1 MPSTTHWIV
10 FGDLHNETENLQEI
24 MDLDEAD
31 GIIVT
36 GDLTF
41 MGGTQDAM
49 KVLSAI
55 QAKNPKVYA
64 QIGNMDKA
72 EVTDFLD
79 SRQCNLH
86 GEAKSVHPE
95 ITLIGVGG
103 STPTPFNTPS
113 EFPEE
118 EIARLLDE
126 ALAKAGDYKN
136 LVLVSHTPPV
146 DTACDRIENGA
157 HVGSK
162 AVREFI
168 ERVQPAICL
177 CGHIHESKGIDSI
190 GDTIVV
196 NPGPLNNGGY
206 ALLAL
211 CGDKVRAG
219 LCDINEGC
227 TLHCGF

>member
-10 FGDLHNETENLQEI
+10 FGDLHNEIHNLQEI

-41 MGGTQDAM
+41 MGGAGDAQ
-49 KVLSAI
+49 KVMDAI
-55 QAKNPKVYA
+55 TARNPKVYA
-64 QIGNMDKA
+64 QIGNMDKS
-72 EVTDFLD
+72 EVTDLLKKKE
-79 SRQCNLH
+79 CNLH
-86 GEAKSVHPE
+86 GEARKIHE
-95 ITLIGVGG
+95 KATLIGVGG

-113 EFPEE
+113 EFSEE
-118 EIARLLDE
+118 EIAELLE
-126 ALAKAGDYKN
+126 QALAKAGDYQN
-136 LVLVSHTPPV
+136 LVLVSHTPPLN
-146 DTACDRIENGA
+146 TACDRIESGA

-177 CGHIHESKGIDSI
+177 CGHIHESKGIDII
-190 GDTIVV
+190 GNTIVI
-196 NPGPLNNGGY
+196 NPGPLNSGGY
-206 ALLAL
+206 AVMAL
-211 CGDKVRAG
+211 CDGTVRAG

-227 TLHCGF
+227 TLHCGI

>member
-10 FGDLHNETENLQEI
+10 FGDLHNEIQNLQEI

-41 MGGTQDAM
+41 MGGAQDAQ
-49 KVLSAI
+49 KVLETIEAL
-55 QAKNPKVYA
+55 NPKVYA
-64 QIGNMDKA
+64 QIGNMDKG
-72 EVTDFLD
+72 EVTDLLKKKE
-79 SRQCNLH
+79 CNLH
-86 GEAKSVHPE
+86 GEAQKIHPE

-113 EFPEE
+113 EFSEE
-118 EIARLLDE
+118 KIAALLEE
-126 ALAKAGDYKN
+126 ALAKAKDPKN
-136 LVLVSHTPPV
+136 LVLVSHNPPI

-157 HVGSK
+157 HVGSR

-177 CGHIHESKGIDSI
+177 CGHIHESKGIDMI
-190 GDTIVV
+190 GKTIVV
-196 NPGPLNNGGY
+196 NPGPLNSGGY
-206 ALLAL
+206 AVLAL
-211 CGDKVRAG
+211 CDGAVRAG

-227 TLHCGF
+227 TLHCGI